1 MKVGSEGSMVIF
13 GNVDFGDGDGR
24 ALSVKANY
32 AGYHRNYG
40 LLETAGVNAL
50 YDWGCWEDAS
60 LKIYL
65 DNLESDPVAKFYIDY
80 GDNRVDAVYKE
91 MIAALSGE
99 ITGKH
104 DVIVQF
110 SDDAS
115 TFEWIQLTTE
125 QAGPNEIEQ
134 GKAEYEK
141 KYSGYEQD

>member
-1 MKVGSEGSMVIF
+1 MCIRDS
-13 GNVDFGDGDGR
+13 
-24 ALSVKANY
+24 
-32 AGYHRNYG
+32 
-40 LLETAGVNAL
+40 
-50 YDWGCWEDAS
+50 
-60 LKIYL
+60 
-65 DNLESDPVAKFYIDY
+65 LESDPVAKFYIDY

-125 QAGPNEIEQ
+125 QAGPNRCV
-134 GKAEYEK
+134 
-141 KYSGYEQD
+141 